1 MFCEDSGDVVCM
13 GGGGGEEEDEEWEQ
27 EEGGG
32 EQRPVFHCGGGDGVG
47 AFVDE

>member
-27 EEGGG
+27 EEGGS
-32 EQRPVFHCGGGDGVG
+32 EQRPVCHCGGGDGVG